1 VNKALSA
8 TGLYQFKAKPS
19 DRLCVD
25 CVAGTLETNPGMTIA
40 AWVPADI
47 STFDAECCDSCDCV
61 PAAEGKALALAVR

>member
-1 VNKALSA
+1 MTAAVSA

-25 CVAGTLETNPGMTIA
+25 CVADVLEANPDMTQAEWI
-40 AWVPADI
+40 PADI
-47 STFDAECCDSCDCV
+47 SDFDAECCDFCDCV